1 MGKIEI
7 DKQKY
12 EILLEQLKVYFAD
25 EMDQQLGDLKARLM
39 LDFILESVGPVV
51 YNKAVADMQKFL
63 YERIDDLY
71 EYER

>member
-7 DKQKY
+7 DGQKY
-12 EILLEQLKVYFAD
+12 EMLLEQLKVYFTD
-25 EMDQQLGDLKARLM
+25 EMDQPIGELKAKLM

>member
-7 DKQKY
+7 DEQKY
-12 EILLEQLKVYFAD
+12 DILLEQVEVYFAG
-25 EMDQQLGDLKARLM
+25 EMDQPIGELKAKLT

>member
-1 MGKIEI
+1 MGKVEI
-7 DKQKY
+7 DNQKY
-12 EILLEQLKVYFAD
+12 EVLLEEIKRYFAD
-25 EMDQQLGDLKARLM
+25 ERDETLGDLQAKLL
-39 LDFILESVGPVV
+39 LDFILERIAPVV